1 MAILWHERWH
11 EGLEDASRQY
21 FGEQNPEL
29 MLQTLIPL
37 HQELEHPEG
46 PATLKEIAFINDYG
60 RELSDAYE
68 WLNKYRVSR
77 KEAELHQAWDLYYH
91 VFKRIN
97 KQLHSLTTL
106 ELQYVAPALVR
117 AQGMELAVPGTYI
130 AGEPLVTIAAF
141 APQLHVIASK
151 QRPRKLTI
159 YGGDGAEYMFLLK
172 GHEDL
177 RQDERVMQLFGLV
190 NTMLSND
197 RATAERDLSIAR
209 YAVIPL
215 SPNSGLIGWVPNCDT
230 LHALIREYREAKKQP
245 LNLEHRLMLG
255 MAPDYDH
262 LMVIQKVEV
271 FEFALDSTSGED
283 LHKVLWLKSR
293 NSEVWLDRRTNY
305 TRSAAVM
312 SMVGYILGLG
322 DRHPSNLMLDRY
334 SGKLLHIDFG
344 DCFEASMTRD
354 KFPEKVPFRLTR
366 MMVKAMEVSGLEGNF
381 RTTCENVMRV
391 LRSNKESVT
400 AMLEAFVHDPL
411 INWRLLNAGDA
422 GADGAGWG
430 LRPPAAAGGI
440 AATAGGGGGSRGA
453 AWRWTREREL
463 RDNYQTH
470 QLAGDATEVLNTRAV
485 AVMTRMSDKLMGRD
499 YVVEG
504 MAIPQESDSVSAQV
518 QRLIGQATSH
528 ENLCQ
533 SYIGWCPFW

>member
-1 MAILWHERWH
+1 
-11 EGLEDASRQY
+11 
-21 FGEQNPEL
+21 
-29 MLQTLIPL
+29 
-37 HQELEHPEG
+37 
-46 PATLKEIAFINDYG
+46 
-60 RELSDAYE
+60 
-68 WLNKYRVSR
+68 
-77 KEAELHQAWDLYYH
+77 
-91 VFKRIN
+91 
-97 KQLHSLTTL
+97 
-106 ELQYVAPALVR
+106 
-117 AQGMELAVPGTYI
+117 
-130 AGEPLVTIAAF
+130 
-141 APQLHVIASK
+141 
-151 QRPRKLTI
+151 
-159 YGGDGAEYMFLLK
+159 
-172 GHEDL
+172 
-177 RQDERVMQLFGLV
+177 
-190 NTMLSND
+190 MLSND

-400 AMLEAFVHDPL
+400 AMLEAF
-411 INWRLLNAGDA
+411 
-422 GADGAGWG
+422 
-430 LRPPAAAGGI
+430 
-440 AATAGGGGGSRGA
+440 
-453 AWRWTREREL
+453 
-463 RDNYQTH
+463 
-470 QLAGDATEVLNTRAV
+470 
-485 AVMTRMSDKLMGRD
+485 
-499 YVVEG
+499 
-504 MAIPQESDSVSAQV
+504 
-518 QRLIGQATSH
+518 
-528 ENLCQ
+528 
-533 SYIGWCPFW
+533 